1 MDRPEPF
8 AGAALHWPLWR
19 VRLTVADL
27 ELVPMTEADLPEVL
41 AALPDDLE
49 LDPAATRYDG
59 LPEQVQRRVVAQQDY
74 WRRWGTWSPQAWR
87 LSFCVRRAGR
97 LLGMQE
103 LEGTDFPTLR
113 TVDTSS
119 WLTAAERGRGTG
131 KAMRRAVLALAFE
144 ALGAE
149 AAVTSAWHD
158 NHGSLGVSRSLGYQP
173 NGVSRMLRQDTGA
186 PDTLVHLRMTREQW
200 QASGG
205 RLGVSVAGVDACKPF
220 FGL

>member
-1 MDRPEPF
+1 MSGGDR
-8 AGAALHWPLWR
+8 GVHWPLWR
-19 VRLTVADL
+19 IRLTVADL
-27 ELVPMTEADLPEVL
+27 ELAPMTEADLPEVL

-59 LPEQVQRRVVAQQDY
+59 LPEQDQRRVVVQQEY

-87 LSFCVRRAGR
+87 LGCCVRRGGTV
-97 LLGMQE
+97 LGMQE
-103 LEGTDFPTLR
+103 LEGNDFPTVR

-131 KAMRRAVLALAFE
+131 KAMRRAVLTLAFE
-144 ALGAE
+144 GLGAE

-173 NGVSRMLRQDTGA
+173 NGVSRMLREGTGA

-205 RLGVSVAGVDACKPF
+205 AVGVRLAGVDAGKPF